1 MVESLKWKDP
11 RMLNR
16 GSGRSGPKRQWKTL
30 RGSGP
35 KRQWKT
41 LMGSGKPAGK
51 IEKEKDLSLR
61 ACAIM
66 NVKTYN
72 QERES

>member
-1 MVESLKWKDP
+1 MVEREVERPQDVEQ
-11 RMLNR
+11 
-16 GSGRSGPKRQWKTL
+16 GQWKTL

-51 IEKEKDLSLR
+51 IEKEKELSLR
-61 ACAIM
+61 ACMIT
-66 NVKTYN
+66 NVKTYIQEK

>member
-1 MVESLKWKDP
+1 MVEREVERPQDVEQ
-11 RMLNR
+11 
-16 GSGRSGPKRQWKTL
+16 GQWKTL

-51 IEKEKDLSLR
+51 IEKEKELSLR
-61 ACAIM
+61 ACVIM
-66 NVKTYN
+66 NAKTYN

>member
-1 MVESLKWKDP
+1 MVEREVERPQDVEQ
-11 RMLNR
+11 
-16 GSGRSGPKRQWKTL
+16 GQWKTL

-51 IEKEKDLSLR
+51 IEKEKELSLR
-61 ACAIM
+61 ACVIM
-66 NVKTYN
+66 NVKTYIQEK

>member
-1 MVESLKWKDP
+1 
-11 RMLNR
+11 MLNR
-16 GSGRSGPKRQWKTL
+16 GSGRKGKVERPQDVEQGQWKTL

-51 IEKEKDLSLR
+51 IEKEIELSLR
-61 ACAIM
+61 ACVIM